1 MNGQLIEQPLAEL
14 IREISEKSLSGRL
27 RLEHERVHAV
37 AYFESGKFLYAA
49 ANVRTLRVREYL
61 KKAEAVSDQDL
72 AQFNERVSDTDLLK
86 VLCAQ
91 KLLSPTAAEQ
101 IQTRLVADVLRLAL
115 LWTDGAWEFDGRSR
129 LSEELNP
136 QIDFD
141 ALLLEAARRLPAKF
155 AASRFKNTAEL
166 ITPVEASLFND
177 NLLPAEAFLLS
188 RVDTPTTVREI
199 VAISG

>member
-14 IREISEKSLSGRL
+14 IREISEKSLSVRL

-37 AYFESGKFLYAA
+37 AYFDHGKFLYAA

-91 KLLSPTAAEQ
+91 KLLSAALADQ
-101 IQTRLVADVLRLAL
+101 IQTRLVGDVLRLAL
-115 LWTDGAWEFDGRSR
+115 LWTDGAWEFDARSR
-129 LSEELNP
+129 LSEELDP
-136 QIDFD
+136 KIDFD
-141 ALLLEAARRLPAKF
+141 ALVLEAARRLPAKF
-155 AASRFKNTAEL
+155 AASRFD
-166 ITPVEASLFND
+166 ITVGGSHHSD
-177 NLLPAEAFLLS
+177 RRS
-188 RVDTPTTVREI
+188 STTT
-199 VAISG
+199 